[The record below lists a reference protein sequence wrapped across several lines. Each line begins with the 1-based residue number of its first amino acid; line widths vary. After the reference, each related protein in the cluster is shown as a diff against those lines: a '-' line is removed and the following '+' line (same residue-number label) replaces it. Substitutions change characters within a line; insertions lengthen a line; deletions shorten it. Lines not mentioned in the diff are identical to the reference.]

1 MYFSASSSSVQ
12 SAGCCTRDS
21 SYDGGKDELKGIHTQ
36 VEHVALEPNPAYGEV
51 SLSKAPAEPHP
62 YGECKGGVTSSN
74 VVMDLNPAYQSAQ
87 PQPYE
92 CVGGV
97 TNSDVAM
104 EENPSYQSVNTLT
117 VPHTGEPVYM

>member
-1 MYFSASSSSVQ
+1 MYLSASSSSVQ

-21 SYDGGKDELKGIHTQ
+21 SHDGGGKDELKGIHTQ

-51 SLSKAPAEPHP
+51 SKAPAESHP
-62 YGECKGGVTSSN
+62 YEECIGGVTSSN
-74 VVMDLNPAYQSAQ
+74 AVMEENPAYQSAE

-104 EENPSYQSVNTLT
+104 EENPSYQSVDTLA